1 MKTQR
6 SFRPMASVL
15 ALAVFAAGLT
25 TGGQAMAQSI
35 EEVAV
40 DYRQGV
46 FQVFRWNMGVL
57 GPIAQ
62 GQRDYDADRVAKHVD
77 QLSRV
82 ADMPWQGFIDGSDLP
97 NSDAKNEVWSD
108 RASFDER
115 ARAFESEV
123 AALRT
128 AVDNGAGEREVR
140 MQIGRVA
147 QSCRA
152 CHDSFRN

>member
-1 MKTQR
+1 MKSTSMR
-6 SFRPMASVL
+6 FKRWVL
-15 ALAVFAAGLT
+15 AATLPVAGLMAAPA
-25 TGGQAMAQSI
+25 GAQSL
-35 EEVAV
+35 EEMAV

-62 GQRDYDADRVAKHVD
+62 GQRDYDAELVAKHVD
-77 QLSRV
+77 QLARV
-82 ADMPWQGFIDGSDLP
+82 ADLPWQGFIDGSDLP
-97 NSDAKNEVWSD
+97 NSDAKDAVWSD
-108 RASFDER
+108 RAGFEER
-115 ARAFESEV
+115 ARAFEQEV

-128 AVDNGAGEREVR
+128 ALDDGASEREVR

-152 CHDSFRN
+152 CHDNFRN